1 MQAPADKAAAD
12 RMRRGMQ
19 RIRRGREKGRT
30 GAGAVER
37 EEEVGYRC
45 VCLVPVEERTC
56 VEG

>member
-30 GAGAVER
+30 GAGVVER
-37 EEEVGYRC
+37 EEEVGSGRGG
-45 VCLVPVEERTC
+45 VCLVPV
-56 VEG
+56 